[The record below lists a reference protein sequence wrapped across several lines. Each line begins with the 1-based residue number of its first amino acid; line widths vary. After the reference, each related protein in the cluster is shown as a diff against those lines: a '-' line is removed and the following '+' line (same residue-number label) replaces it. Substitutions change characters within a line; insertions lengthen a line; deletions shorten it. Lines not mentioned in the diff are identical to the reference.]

1 MCQVGVFNEGR
12 SSSIAIGLSK
22 ECKAVF
28 NKAYAMPWCHTVV
41 DFEVKMSR
49 F

>member
-12 SSSIAIGLSK
+12 SSSKTIGLSNG
-22 ECKAVF
+22 CKSVF
-28 NKAYAMPWCHTVV
+28 NDTCAMPWCHAVV
-41 DFEVKMSR
+41 DFQVKMSR